1 MRWLM
6 NANATDLW
14 MVMLWVTAA
23 IATLTVICG
32 VFFAWKNRSIVEK
45 DPVPH
50 CNLQERLAQI
60 ANTPIVRGSKL
71 DLRDPVA
78 ESGRN

>member
-1 MRWLM
+1 M
-6 NANATDLW
+6 NPNATDLW
-14 MVMLWVTAA
+14 IVMLWATAA
-23 IATLTVICG
+23 IAILTVIGG
-32 VFFAWKNRSIVEK
+32 VFFAWKNRSTIEK

-60 ANTPIVRGSKL
+60 ANTPIVLGSKL

-78 ESGRN
+78 ESAKN